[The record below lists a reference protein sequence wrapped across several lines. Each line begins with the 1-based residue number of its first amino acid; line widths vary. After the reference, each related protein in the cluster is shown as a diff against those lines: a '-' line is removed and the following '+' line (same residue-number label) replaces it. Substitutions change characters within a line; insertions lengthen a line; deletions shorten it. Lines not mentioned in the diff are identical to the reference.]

1 MKHRIG
7 FNALSR
13 TSSHRK
19 ALKRNMVTSLFRY
32 ERIETTKAKAL
43 EVRRMAEKMITRAK
57 PDSVANRRRIGR
69 DIKDEA
75 IAAKLFLEIAPMFA
89 ERKGGYTRILKTGNR
104 LGDAA
109 EMVIL
114 ELVEKT
120 SKPSKKDEKKA
131 DKKAEKA
138 APKKAAATTK
148 AKAEV
153 AEEKAEKPAPKK
165 AAPKK
170 AAATTKAKAEVT
182 EEKAEKPAPKKAAPK
197 KAAPKK
203 AATSTKAKA
212 EDAEKSV
219 KEDK

>member
-1 MKHRIG
+1 MKHKIG

-13 TSSHRK
+13 SSAHRK

-57 PDSVANRRRIGR
+57 VECVANRRQIAR
-69 DIKDEA
+69 DIYDEA
-75 IAAKLFLEIAPMFA
+75 IVAKLFTEIAPLFV

-120 SKPSKKDEKKA
+120 SKPAKKA
-131 DKKAEKA
+131 DKKIE
-138 APKKAAATTK
+138 KKASK
-148 AKAEV
+148 PAK
-153 AEEKAEKPAPKK
+153 KAEKKDK
-165 AAPKK
+165 
-170 AAATTKAKAEVT
+170 
-182 EEKAEKPAPKKAAPK
+182 EEK
-197 KAAPKK
+197 
-203 AATSTKAKA
+203 
-212 EDAEKSV
+212 
-219 KEDK
+219 

>member
-13 TSSHRK
+13 NSAHRK

-57 PDSVANRRRIGR
+57 IDSVANRRLIAR
-69 DIKDEA
+69 DITDEA
-75 IAAKLFLEIAPMFA
+75 VAVKLFTEIAPLFV

-120 SKPSKKDEKKA
+120 AKPEKKA
-131 DKKAEKA
+131 EKKAEKA
-138 APKKAAATTK
+138 AKKADK
-148 AKAEV
+148 PAK
-153 AEEKAEKPAPKK
+153 KAEKSDK
-165 AAPKK
+165 
-170 AAATTKAKAEVT
+170 
-182 EEKAEKPAPKKAAPK
+182 EEN
-197 KAAPKK
+197 
-203 AATSTKAKA
+203 
-212 EDAEKSV
+212 
-219 KEDK
+219 

>member
-13 TSSHRK
+13 NSSERK

-57 PDSVANRRRIGR
+57 EDTVHNRRIVAQ
-69 DIKDEA
+69 DIYDEA
-75 IAAKLFLEIAPMFA
+75 VVAKLFKEIAPMFA

-120 SKPSKKDEKKA
+120 EKMDAKAEKKA
-131 DKKAEKA
+131 A
-138 APKKAAATTK
+138 
-148 AKAEV
+148 
-153 AEEKAEKPAPKK
+153 
-165 AAPKK
+165 
-170 AAATTKAKAEVT
+170 
-182 EEKAEKPAPKKAAPK
+182 
-197 KAAPKK
+197 
-203 AATSTKAKA
+203 
-212 EDAEKSV
+212 

>member
-13 TSSHRK
+13 NSSERK

-32 ERIETTKAKAL
+32 ERIETTNAKAL
-43 EVRRMAEKMITRAK
+43 EVKRMAEKMITRAK
-57 PDSVANRRRIGR
+57 EDSVHNRRIIAR
-69 DIKDEA
+69 DIYDEA
-75 IAAKLFLEIAPMFA
+75 IVAKLFKEIAPMFA

-120 SKPSKKDEKKA
+120 EKKEAKAEKKA
-131 DKKAEKA
+131 
-138 APKKAAATTK
+138 
-148 AKAEV
+148 
-153 AEEKAEKPAPKK
+153 
-165 AAPKK
+165 
-170 AAATTKAKAEVT
+170 
-182 EEKAEKPAPKKAAPK
+182 
-197 KAAPKK
+197 
-203 AATSTKAKA
+203 
-212 EDAEKSV
+212 

>member
-13 TSSHRK
+13 NSSERK

-43 EVRRMAEKMITRAK
+43 EVKRMAEKMITRAK
-57 PDSVANRRRIGR
+57 EDSVHNRRIIAR
-69 DIKDEA
+69 DIYDEA
-75 IAAKLFLEIAPMFA
+75 IVAKLFKEIAPIFA

-120 SKPSKKDEKKA
+120 EKKEAKAEKKA
-131 DKKAEKA
+131 
-138 APKKAAATTK
+138 
-148 AKAEV
+148 
-153 AEEKAEKPAPKK
+153 
-165 AAPKK
+165 
-170 AAATTKAKAEVT
+170 
-182 EEKAEKPAPKKAAPK
+182 
-197 KAAPKK
+197 
-203 AATSTKAKA
+203 
-212 EDAEKSV
+212 